1 MDCVAI
7 RFCRMAMIE
16 TCRKAGY
23 DPRKKTEA
31 GRPAQRKDRVMKIRI
46 CVCVLLF
53 LLLSASVSAA
63 GHEAASIVQFGSDIT
78 VEAGT
83 KARRV
88 VSFGGQVTVNG
99 TVEKDVVAVG
109 ASVVLSRGA
118 LVEGDV
124 VSIGGTVVRGR
135 GAEIRGSVT
144 AINTTNFWAFVSS
157 AVEDEAEGWSWVL
170 AVISLAIFF
179 CLLIIA
185 MLVTVLIPKPIAVIS
200 TTIREETLRSSLW
213 GLLALILA
221 VPLAIL
227 LAISVIGIVLIP
239 LEVVIMT
246 VAALTGFIAMSQ
258 LVGRQMYALVKRRN
272 QGIVRETFWGL
283 IILWFAGWIPY
294 IGPIVK
300 VLAVVLGL
308 GGVIFSRFGTRMKGL
323 HVQPPPPPVE
333 QPPAE
338 PPPAV
343 A

>member
-1 MDCVAI
+1 M
-7 RFCRMAMIE
+7 
-16 TCRKAGY
+16 K
-23 DPRKKTEA
+23 
-31 GRPAQRKDRVMKIRI
+31 GRIAL
-46 CVCVLLF
+46 CVLLAM
-53 LLLSASVSAA
+53 LLFASVA
-63 GHEAASIVQFGSDIT
+63 AASQESSSIFKVGGDVTI
-78 VEAGT
+78 EAGT
-83 KARRV
+83 KAKRV

-99 TVEKDVVAVG
+99 VVETDVVAVG
-109 ASVVLSRGA
+109 ASVVLGKNA
-118 LVEGDV
+118 VVDGDV
-124 VSIGGTVVRGR
+124 VSLGGTIVKGR
-135 GAEIRGSVT
+135 GAVIRGNIT
-144 AINTTNFWAFVSS
+144 EINASNFWTVVSS
-157 AVEDEAEGWSWVL
+157 AIEDEAEGWSWVW

-179 CLLIIA
+179 CILIIA
-185 MLVTVLIPKPIAVIS
+185 MLVTILVPKPIAVIS
-200 TTIREETLRSSLW
+200 ATIREETLRSSLW

-246 VAALTGFIAMSQ
+246 LAALAGFIAMSKLIGQ
-258 LVGRQMYALVKRRN
+258 QVYALARKQN

-294 IGPIVK
+294 VGPILK

-308 GGVIFSRFGTRMKGL
+308 GGVIFSRFGTRTKGL
-323 HVQPPPPPVE
+323 PLQPPPVD

>member
-1 MDCVAI
+1 
-7 RFCRMAMIE
+7 
-16 TCRKAGY
+16 
-23 DPRKKTEA
+23 
-31 GRPAQRKDRVMKIRI
+31 MKIRI
-46 CVCVLLF
+46 YVCVLL
-53 LLLSASVSAA
+53 LLLMSASVSAA
-63 GHEAASIVQFGSDIT
+63 GHEAASIVQFGSDVT

-109 ASVVLSRGA
+109 ASVVVSRGA
-118 LVEGDV
+118 IVEGDV

-213 GLLALILA
+213 GLLALVLA

-258 LVGRQMYALVKRRN
+258 LVGRQVYALVKRRN

-308 GGVIFSRFGTRMKGL
+308 GGVIFSRFGTRMKGI